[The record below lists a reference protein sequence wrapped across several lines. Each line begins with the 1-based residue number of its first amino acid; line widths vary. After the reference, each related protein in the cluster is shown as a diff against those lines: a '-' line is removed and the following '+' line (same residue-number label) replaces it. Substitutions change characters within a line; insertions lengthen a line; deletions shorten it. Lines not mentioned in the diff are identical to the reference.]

1 MVDDAGLLDVL
12 EDLLHVDWLTED
24 LLCLTEVPPLD
35 GLLSLDVSLGGIELV
50 LPLLKDGLTLLD
62 DLDGI
67 LWLLS
72 EDSLDFNLSFDFVAD
87 LVGDGLQDI
96 FKLVLGLIDVSRD
109 GPDELKTSKK
119 RWEGLLNDCELTSVD
134 VLELAIKRAQELHE
148 VLGLVV

>member
-1 MVDDAGLLDVL
+1 MVNDAGLLNIL

-24 LLCLTEVPPLD
+24 LLCLAEVPPLD
-35 GLLSLDVSLGGIELV
+35 GLLLLDVSLGVIELF
-50 LPLLKDGLTLLD
+50 LPSLEDGLALLD

-72 EDSLDFNLSFDFVAD
+72 EDSLDLNLSLDFVAD

-119 RWEGLLNDCELTSVD
+119 
-134 VLELAIKRAQELHE
+134 
-148 VLGLVV
+148 